1 MGMGHWKL
9 VSFVIF
15 TAVNFVMLF
24 NVHPALA
31 ESPTLGNEIT
41 GILYPI
47 LGAMPVLSNY
57 LILLTFTI
65 VGAGSFAVLYF
76 SCKIRNSKNLNSISN
91 Q

>member
-15 TAVNFVMLF
+15 AAVTFVMLF

-31 ESPTLGNEIT
+31 EAPTLGNEIT

-47 LGAMPVLSNY
+47 LGAMPVFSDY
-57 LILLTFTI
+57 LILLTFAI
-65 VGAGSFAVLYF
+65 VGAGAFTVLYF